1 MARNRRSSKSD
12 VVSALDTTN
21 SSSQKGIKKKGKDG
35 FAQTIQEAVEDYSTK
50 YLLTR
55 EHNKEDIKIVAGV
68 GGENLE
74 EYSKDYCLGY
84 EYTKTEPPDKTKNKR
99 TIDGKPVNVKL
110 RKVSKD
116 IEYSE
121 QNGRSNRIR

>member
-1 MARNRRSSKSD
+1 MAINRKRSKGD
-12 VVSALDTTN
+12 VVSALEAN
-21 SSSQKGIKKKGKDG
+21 SSSDSGRKKGKDG
-35 FAQTIQEAVEDYSTK
+35 FAQTIQEAVKDYITK

-55 EHNKEDIKIVAGV
+55 EHNKDDIKNVAGV

-84 EYTKTEPPDKTKNKR
+84 EYTKSQPADKSKNKR

-116 IEYSE
+116 VEYSE
-121 QNGRSNRIR
+121 QNGNNRIR